1 MDFINQ
7 FTAFAVSSTVLT
19 ACGSCCWSHQ
29 SVSYQAKRRTCNVT
43 ESKTNKNVV
52 LCQISL
58 FEAQLE
64 HSSLKTNKQA
74 ALLHSFILWLVS
86 CQSIFWVTAAGM
98 ESGAAAWRLRSPLP
112 LLNKRRV
119 TLSVGLPYIQAS
131 WIASCLK
138 KKKKS
143 NQIAFMSG
151 IGVQMLSLFPTLQK
165 VLHKPCI
172 NLPSFIINQ
181 WS

>member
-29 SVSYQAKRRTCNVT
+29 SISFQAKRRTSDVT

-58 FEAQLE
+58 FEAQSE
-64 HSSLKTNKQA
+64 HSSLKTNKHA
-74 ALLHSFILWLVS
+74 AVLHSFIPWLVS
-86 CQSIFWVTAAGM
+86 CQSIFWVTVAGM
-98 ESGAAAWRLRSPLP
+98 ESGAAAWRLHSPLP
-112 LLNKRRV
+112 PLNKRRG

-131 WIASCLK
+131 WIASCINK
-138 KKKKS
+138 
-143 NQIAFMSG
+143 NQIAFISG
-151 IGVQMLSLFPTLQK
+151 IGVQMLSLFPALQK
-165 VLHKPCI
+165 VLYKPCI
-172 NLPSFIINQ
+172 NLPSLIINQ
-181 WS
+181 W